1 MRLHFILNKGDN
13 GPEALL
19 AEVEVHFEV
28 HDGPL
33 AGLKLIGVGVWC
45 ARKDD
50 KGVTVLVPSRSYAT
64 PKGARFFELLKDSEG
79 DGRKTVVKFKK
90 FIKAEYLKIVPAPD
104 HD

>member
-1 MRLHFILNKGDN
+1 MRLHFILNKGDRV
-13 GPEALL
+13 PKKLL
-19 AEVEVHFEV
+19 ADVEVHFEA

-64 PKGARFFELLKDSEG
+64 PKGQRFFELLRDSEG
-79 DGRKTVVKFKK
+79 DGHKRVATFKK